1 MDKKKLAA
9 AIAAVFTYIKTSEEA
24 AAFTVPGVYGPVQE
38 PAVQQ
43 QPPQV
48 MQLNNI
54 WGISGRQA
62 HMQANSMIQLRMF
75 K

>member
-9 AIAAVFTYIKTSEEA
+9 AMAAVFAYVKTSEEA
-24 AAFTVPGVYGPVQE
+24 VVYSAGQTVAPTTDVALDTPCL
-38 PAVQQ
+38 Q
-43 QPPQV
+43 QP
-48 MQLNNI
+48 NNV
-54 WGISGRQA
+54 WGMSGRQT

>member
-9 AIAAVFTYIKTSEEA
+9 AMSAVFTYIKTSEEA
-24 AAFTVPGVYGPVQE
+24 AAFN
-38 PAVQQ
+38 AVQPPEPVESQLQ
-43 QPPQV
+43 QI
-48 MQLNNI
+48 MQPNNI

-62 HMQANSMIQLRMF
+62 QMQANTMMQLRTF

>member
-9 AIAAVFTYIKTSEEA
+9 AMSAVFTYIKTSEEA
-24 AAFTVPGVYGPVQE
+24 AAFNAAQALEPVGEVESQLH
-38 PAVQQ
+38 QIM
-43 QPPQV
+43 QPV
-48 MQLNNI
+48 NI

-62 HMQANSMIQLRMF
+62 HMQSNTMMQMRMF

>member
-9 AIAAVFTYIKTSEEA
+9 AMSAVFTYIKTSEEA
-24 AAFTVPGVYGPVQE
+24 AAFNAAQVFAPVNEVGSQLH
-38 PAVQQ
+38 QIM
-43 QPPQV
+43 QPV
-48 MQLNNI
+48 NI

-62 HMQANSMIQLRMF
+62 HMQANTMMQMRMF

>member
-9 AIAAVFTYIKTSEEA
+9 AISAVMTYIKTSEEA
-24 AAFTVPGVYGPVQE
+24 AAFQASQALEFDGMYDAQAGLTGTLP
-38 PAVQQ
+38 
-43 QPPQV
+43 
-48 MQLNNI
+48 NI

-62 HMQANSMIQLRMF
+62 HMQSNTMMQMRMF

>member
-9 AIAAVFTYIKTSEEA
+9 AIAAVFACIKTSEEA
-24 AAFTVPGVYGPVQE
+24 AAAYSVPGAYSPVQE

-43 QPPQV
+43 PQV
-48 MQLNNI
+48 MQPNNI
-54 WGISGRQA
+54 WGITGRQT
-62 HMQANSMIQLRMF
+62 HMQTNSMMQLRMF

>member
-9 AIAAVFTYIKTSEEA
+9 AMSAVFTYIKTPEEA
-24 AAFTVPGVYGPVQE
+24 AAFNAAQALEPVNEVESQLH
-38 PAVQQ
+38 QIM
-43 QPPQV
+43 QPV
-48 MQLNNI
+48 NI

-62 HMQANSMIQLRMF
+62 HMQANTMMQMRMF

>member
-9 AIAAVFTYIKTSEEA
+9 AMSAVFTYIKTSEEA
-24 AAFTVPGVYGPVQE
+24 AAFNAAQALEPVNEVESQLH
-38 PAVQQ
+38 QIM
-43 QPPQV
+43 QPV
-48 MQLNNI
+48 NI

-62 HMQANSMIQLRMF
+62 HMQANTMMQMRMF

>member
-9 AIAAVFTYIKTSEEA
+9 AMSAVFTYIKTSEEA
-24 AAFTVPGVYGPVQE
+24 AAFNAAQALEPVGEVESQLHRIM
-38 PAVQQ
+38 
-43 QPPQV
+43 QPV
-48 MQLNNI
+48 NI

-62 HMQANSMIQLRMF
+62 HMQSNTMMQMRMF